1 MEIHVPAYNDNIVS
15 LHSDNVNGKCASDP
29 SNSNECGN
37 RKENINWGLL
47 NWSNTNCPKEHI
59 KNCVADSKENY

>member
-1 MEIHVPAYNDNIVS
+1 METHVPAFNDNIVS

-37 RKENINWGLL
+37 RKENINWGIIELIQYKL
-47 NWSNTNCPKEHI
+47 
-59 KNCVADSKENY
+59 SKGTH